1 MMPTLETFSTW
12 AEQVLSPRLGLG
24 RALVRVP
31 RQAGE
36 PRIHMFSVEPAL
48 LGPLENRPSRQ
59 ACGGAGLTLEEA
71 RSSAVGELLEGYCAA
86 FMDAAS
92 TVFGTY
98 RELSRHHEVL
108 EPGRF
113 ALFSDHQYAGPGFP
127 FQRFTEDTP
136 LSWVWGRSLVRRRP
150 VLLPASRVYMPSLQR
165 PGEADLGPI
174 ISTGLG
180 AGSSLERAILSG
192 LYECLERDAFT
203 LFWMNDLPVRRI
215 RLRGETPTGRI
226 FRERF
231 AVPGYEYRAYDLTL
245 DLGVPT
251 TYVVLTCQTW
261 RGPLHVVGA
270 ASRLDGD
277 QATLKALLEAVQGRP
292 YVLWQLE
299 RHSGWK
305 PAADFSNVTDFSLSC
320 MLYSVVEELTPH
332 LLEVDQRVTSELAL
346 EDLPRW
352 EDTNPATALA
362 ELVHRL
368 EVRGY
373 ELVVVDL
380 TTPDIES
387 LGLKVVR
394 VVTPELQPL
403 HGDHRWPFLGGKR
416 LHEVPLQLGYRH
428 ERASEEQLT
437 RYPHPFP

>member
-1 MMPTLETFSTW
+1 MPTLKTFPTW
-12 AEQVLSPRLGLG
+12 VEQVLSPQLGLG

-31 RQAGE
+31 RRAGE
-36 PRIHMFSVEPAL
+36 PRIHLFSVEPAL
-48 LGPLENRPSRQ
+48 MGPMEQRPSRQ
-59 ACGGAGLTLEEA
+59 GCGGAGLTPEEA

-86 FMDAAS
+86 SMKAES

-98 RELSRHHEVL
+98 RELSRNHELL
-108 EPGRF
+108 EPERF
-113 ALFSDHQYAGPGFP
+113 ALFSDRQYESPGFP
-127 FQRFTEDTP
+127 FHRFTEDTP

-150 VLLPASRVYMPSLQR
+150 VLLPASRVYMPCPLR
-165 PGEADLGPI
+165 PGEENIGPI

-180 AGSSLERAILSG
+180 AGTSLERAILSG

-215 RLRGETPTGRI
+215 ALRGETPTGRV
-226 FRERF
+226 FRERL
-231 AVPGYEYRAYDLTL
+231 AVPGYEYRAYDITL

-251 TYVVLTCQTW
+251 TYAVLTCQTW
-261 RGPLHVVGA
+261 RGPVHLVGA
-270 ASRLDGD
+270 ASRLDGN

-299 RHSGWK
+299 QHSGWR
-305 PAADFSNVTDFSLSC
+305 PTADFSNVTDFSFSC
-320 MLYSVVEELTPH
+320 MLYTVAEELTPH

-346 EDLPRW
+346 EELPRW
-352 EDTNPATALA
+352 EGTNPAAALA

-368 EVRGY
+368 EARGY

-380 TTPDIES
+380 TTPELES

-403 HGDHRWPFLGGKR
+403 HGNHRWPFLGGKR

-428 ERASEEQLT
+428 ERASEEQLG